1 MRLYSFRMVG
11 YGSNSDDPSA
21 LNEGPEF
28 LPKAD
33 VRSTSASATGGRSV
47 STQTWLRIGLLF
59 GSVFA
64 EPDAPY
70 ILWLDQRGRT

>member
-1 MRLYSFRMVG
+1 VG
-11 YGSNSDDPSA
+11 QTATILQLST
-21 LNEGPEF
+21 
-28 LPKAD
+28 K
-33 VRSTSASATGGRSV
+33 VRSSCLKLTFDLLPPRATGGRSV

-70 ILWLDQRGRT
+70 ILWLDQRGLT